1 MDERTKLTEATLA
14 RSINVV
20 CLALEHALETGKT
33 LAPDQ
38 LDAYLIEMVFHVAFF
53 GGWLDFDPFAP
64 IEAGETVVMIGPY
77 PVSERI
83 YDEFLSLFWK
93 EMKEQDFADWM
104 EEGDSDP
111 DPLKFWAGT
120 KRDPQARHVQ
130 IASPSPE
137 SQLDESNPAQ
147 LLLKGKK
154 DLGVSSWDQFALM
167 ASKHLRELEA
177 QQLEE
182 GILVARPGGD
192 VTRDNIFRLLRGQNV
207 RPTKVKAI
215 TMLLR
220 LDWKLLLWPTEDRR
234 RGRLPRK

>member
-20 CLALEHALETGKT
+20 RFALEHALETGKT

-64 IEAGETVVMIGPY
+64 IEAGETVAMIGPY
-77 PVSERI
+77 PVPERI
-83 YDEFLSLFWK
+83 HDAFLSLFWG
-93 EMKEQDFADWM
+93 EMTEQDYADWM
-104 EEGDSDP
+104 KEADSDP
-111 DPLKFWAGT
+111 NPRKFWSGT
-120 KRDPQARHVQ
+120 KRDPQARKAQ

-137 SQLDESNPAQ
+137 SRPERSNPA
-147 LLLKGKK
+147 LLLVKGKQ
-154 DLGVSSWDQFALM
+154 DLGVTWEQFALM

-182 GILVARPGGD
+182 GILTARMGGD
-192 VTRDNIFRLLRGQNV
+192 VTRDNIFRLLRRQNV
-207 RPTKVKAI
+207 RQTKVKAI
-215 TMLLR
+215 AMLLK
-220 LDWKLLLWPTEDRR
+220 LNWKLLLWPTEDRR